1 TAPPCGSIIKNQI
14 NEEVMLLSILIS
26 TLCAVFSRQQEVM
39 LQLLYTGRGIFP
51 GVNHERSNIL
61 NKTFSGA

>member
-1 TAPPCGSIIKNQI
+1 APPCGSIIKNQI

-26 TLCAVFSRQQEVM
+26 TLCAVFNRQQKVM
-39 LQLLYTGRGIFP
+39 LQLLYAGRGIFP